1 MTSQHESSHARNIAA
16 LRAARATNISIGADR
31 YKPVKTIIQNDEL
44 LAYCDACDA
53 VLTRVHSGEL
63 DFETAT
69 DARQAAFEGI
79 EKYGT
84 RIVNTLEAC
93 GAPAGAVETARGYV
107 GKLRGERLHK
117 PEPASSDAPAGD
129 IQQQISVSQKSYDGR
144 SANFRKLVELCQH
157 ERSFYTPNEDDV
169 SLPAIESRLQQLTT
183 SNQKVQDTAAL
194 YSGALVERD
203 RLLYH
208 KETGLV
214 ARMEAIRAYY
224 VSAYG
229 ADSAER
235 KRLNG
240 LSVRTLRNER
250 LAEA

>member
-1 MTSQHESSHARNIAA
+1 MSQHENSHSRNLAA
-16 LRAARATNISIGADR
+16 LRNARTINLSLGADR
-31 YKPVKTIIQNDEL
+31 YKPVKSFIQNDEL
-44 LAYCDACDA
+44 LAYCDGCDA
-53 VLTRVHSGEL
+53 VLTRVHGGEL

-69 DARQAAFEGI
+69 STRQDAFEGI

-93 GAPAGAVETARGYV
+93 GAPAHVVDTARGYV
-107 GKLRGERLHK
+107 GKLRGERAGK

-129 IQQQISVSQKSYDGR
+129 IRNQISVSQKSYDGR
-144 SANFRKLVELCQH
+144 EANFRKLVELCRH
-157 ERSFYTPNEDDV
+157 HHTHYTPNEDDV
-169 SLPAIESRLQQLTT
+169 NLPAIESRAEKLHD
-183 SNQKVQDTAAL
+183 SNLKVREAAAV

-208 KETGLV
+208 DGTGLV

-224 VSAYG
+224 VSAFG
-229 ADSAER
+229 SDSAER